1 MKIRNPNH
9 EIREAF
15 MTCAVVGDLE
25 APLPLTPALSFG
37 ESIPRTKML
46 RFQPLNPATPLPS
59 LSSPSGAGGFMGSLD
74 LQNWTRIGTMNRS
87 CRSAKLQLR
96 ANVFHHAEL
105 ELRAPIRFMVR
116 AIIALSLALFAELPL
131 LAATNSESENEIL
144 KLSPPQA
151 ELPPSF
157 WEQHGTWLGLTAVLL
172 LVLVGAAVWWM
183 LRPKPSVPVL
193 IEILSRKELEAL
205 RQRSE
210 DGRVLS
216 QISRVLRRYLAGA
229 FALPADELTT
239 SEFCRVI
246 ASHEKV
252 GPELAAEV
260 SDFLRRCDE
269 LKFAPAD
276 SPTPIGAATR
286 ALELVE
292 LGEARR
298 THLRKLEVEAAVPP
312 ATRT

>member
-1 MKIRNPNH
+1 
-9 EIREAF
+9 
-15 MTCAVVGDLE
+15 VV
-25 APLPLTPALSFG
+25 
-37 ESIPRTKML
+37 
-46 RFQPLNPATPLPS
+46 
-59 LSSPSGAGGFMGSLD
+59 
-74 LQNWTRIGTMNRS
+74 
-87 CRSAKLQLR
+87 
-96 ANVFHHAEL
+96 
-105 ELRAPIRFMVR
+105 
-116 AIIALSLALFAELPL
+116 ALFAELPL

-144 KLSPPQA
+144 KFSPPQA

-157 WEQHGTWLGLTAVLL
+157 WEQHGTWIVIAVIVALA
-172 LVLVGAAVWWM
+172 LVGTALWWM
-183 LRPKPSVPVL
+183 LRPKPSLPVP
-193 IEILSRKELEAL
+193 IEILSRKELQAL

-252 GPELAAEV
+252 GPELAAAV

-276 SPTPIGAATR
+276 SPTPIGAAAR

-298 THLRKLEVEAAVPP
+298 AHLQVTQIQIASK
-312 ATRT
+312 